1 MKIEIKRSQDGFQD
15 DNGTGP
21 EVEAYKEHAL
31 VCLCLAQNED
41 KWKNTTKWYTI
52 FILLKKE
59 WREYY
64 FPVSR

>member
-41 KWKNTTKWYTI
+41 KWKNTTK
-52 FILLKKE
+52 
-59 WREYY
+59 
-64 FPVSR
+64 